1 MYQNILVGLDGSAAG
16 RQALEVALELAKV
29 GGGKVSV
36 ISVVEKLPA
45 YAATVGEVEETR
57 QQSEKYFHRLQ
68 EAALVRAKQVGVPL
82 HGVILAG
89 NAAQVISRYA
99 DREGFDLIVLGAA
112 GHGSLTGH
120 IGSTA
125 DHISELATCSV
136 LVVRKGTSHV
146 RVRDAMSRQVK
157 TVQRDTPLSQVVTL
171 LWREG
176 VKAVPVTENEHRVS
190 GIITGGDLLNRGGM
204 DLRLSLQKT
213 LNPEELKAQLDQLE
227 RSGKTAQDV
236 MTTPVVTIQEN
247 ASLADATSV
256 MATKHIKRLPVVN
269 EAGLLVGILSRI
281 DVLRQIAAL
290 GGLGEPEPEVPTGP
304 ARIVRDIM
312 IKDVPT
318 VREDASLEEVMTALA
333 ASPFRRVVVL
343 DEVGRVAGLISDRE
357 LLDRVDAQTRPSTLQ
372 SLIQRFR
379 FGTGE
384 TKKEPHLREGRATDI
399 MISPVAVV
407 TDESSVLEAI
417 RLMVQRGVKRLPVV
431 DAVGQLVGMVDRQSL
446 LRAVA
451 ISEPK

>member
-1 MYQNILVGLDGSAAG
+1 MYRNILVGLDGSAAG
-16 RQALEVALELAKV
+16 RQALEVALELAKL
-29 GGGKVSV
+29 GGGTVTV

-57 QQSEKYFHRLQ
+57 QQSEKYFHHLQ
-68 EAALVRAKQVGVPL
+68 GAALVRAKQVGVPL

-89 NAAQVISRYA
+89 NAAQVITRYA

-112 GHGSLTGH
+112 GHGALTGH

-136 LVVRKGTSHV
+136 LVVRKGTAHV
-146 RVRDAMSRQVK
+146 HVRDAMSRQVK
-157 TVQRDTPLSQVVTL
+157 TVQRNTPLPQVVAL

-176 VKAVPVTENEHRVS
+176 VKAVPVTENDHHVV
-190 GIITGGDLLNRGGM
+190 GIITGGDLVTRGGM

-213 LNPEELKAQLDQLE
+213 LNPDELKMQLAQLEQ
-227 RSGKTAQDV
+227 SGKVAKDV
-236 MTTPVVTIQEN
+236 MTTPVVTVEEN
-247 ASLADATSV
+247 SSLADATSL

-269 EAGLLVGILSRI
+269 QAGLLVGILSRI
-281 DVLRQIAAL
+281 DVLRQIAAM
-290 GGLGEPEPEVPTGP
+290 GGLGELEPETPNSP
-304 ARIVRDIM
+304 ARIVREVM
-312 IKDVPT
+312 IKEVPT
-318 VREDASLEEVMTALA
+318 VKEDESLAEVMTALA

-343 DEVGRVAGLISDRE
+343 DEVGRVVGLISDRE
-357 LLDRVDAQTRPSTLQ
+357 LLDRVEAHVRPSTLQ
-372 SLIQRFR
+372 ALVHRFR
-379 FGTGE
+379 FGTTE
-384 TKKEPHLREGRATDI
+384 ATDEPHLREGRAADI

-431 DAVGQLVGMVDRQSL
+431 DAVGQLVGIVDRQSL

-451 ISEPK
+451 VTESK